1 MEYIYTEYTD
11 PISNKVVSISRSDGW
26 SIPIDE
32 ANSDY
37 QRYLAWLEDPEA
49 AQSTLSIP
57 EGGN

>member
-37 QRYLAWLEDPEA
+37 QAYLKSLEE
-49 AQSTLSIP
+49 
-57 EGGN
+57 NN